1 MKHQRQ
7 LAYMPSP
14 GAIAAAIAGAV
25 GIARVLECEENKGV
39 RTKPQW
45 SGAWTTVATHNSR
58 LNSESEKH
66 EWTDDGEALVV
77 RVLG

>member
-14 GAIAAAIAGAV
+14 GAIAAAIAGAAEIV
-25 GIARVLECEENKGV
+25 RVLECEESKGV

-45 SGAWTTVATHNSR
+45 SGAWTTACEHNSR

-66 EWTDDGEALVV
+66 EWTDAGDALVV

>member
-7 LAYMPSP
+7 LAYSVLP
-14 GAIAAAIAGAV
+14 GAIAAAIAGAAEIV
-25 GIARVLECEENKGV
+25 RVLECEESKGV
-39 RTKPQW
+39 RTKPQR
-45 SGAWTTVATHNSR
+45 SGAWTTVACHNSR
-58 LNSESEKH
+58 LNSETEKH